1 MTHTE
6 QMTIGLSIDRILE
19 SVYAVSAAEHITRG
33 FEKPELLNTTQAP
46 MLRKI
51 CHDVI
56 AGIIFAF
63 ARNINS
69 SNISDTTSDIVEIE
83 LRDQMYINLHLIRRT
98 IEITA
103 AAGVLAVVWQSS
115 QAEYAQTWRDS
126 YEKSC
131 ESLRYVVDV
140 YPNFISPT
148 A

>member
-1 MTHTE
+1 MTQTE

-33 FEKPELLNTTQAP
+33 FKKPTLLNSSQAP
-46 MLRKI
+46 TLRKI

-63 ARNINS
+63 ARSINS
-69 SNISDTTSDIVEIE
+69 STISDTTSDIVEIE
-83 LRDQMYINLHLIRRT
+83 FRDQMSINLHFIRRT
-98 IEITA
+98 MEITA

-115 QAEYAQTWRDS
+115 QAEYAKTWHES

-140 YPNFISPT
+140 YPNYISPT